1 MLNRLCQYEYKL
13 LPDNA
18 RVVARYALAKHAIK
32 LDYKVAVSL
41 YRESLSIDPGDAS
54 IQFAYGMALV
64 SLSGLEDNEDLY
76 KEAVDVFELA
86 RNLDKESRS
95 YQWLETEFFIPTQNS
110 MWDPLRRYGYQTKNL
125 GDVVMAAIESKS
137 KLRNDG
143 KNEVRARIICNQALM
158 AQWIR
163 QDYGQAN
170 QLYIEALLLS
180 PADSMIVACY
190 HKFFSQGLAV
200 HLPKSELERAK
211 MLQQRLVF
219 TRETREER
227 EARLKRLEQERIIRV
242 KMQGLTRDRGIRE
255 GAMDRLKEAMEREK
269 MYNLEDHV
277 LRAKIAVITR
287 QREGIVGS
295 VGKSAAEIAE
305 ERKKKREEARAA
317 KRKQMVSKRKKDKK
331 KKDKNK
337 DIKKKVVGKI
347 TFSDTT

>member
-1 MLNRLCQYEYKL
+1 M
-13 LPDNA
+13 
-18 RVVARYALAKHAIK
+18 I
-32 LDYKVAVSL
+32 
-41 YRESLSIDPGDAS
+41 
-54 IQFAYGMALV
+54 
-64 SLSGLEDNEDLY
+64 
-76 KEAVDVFELA
+76 VFELA
-86 RNLDKESRS
+86 RDLDKDSRS
-95 YQWLETEFFIPTQNS
+95 YQWLETEFFTPTQHS
-110 MWDPLRRYGYQTKNL
+110 MWDPLRRYGYQTKSL

-143 KNEVRARIICNQALM
+143 NNEVRARIICNQALM

-200 HLPKSELERAK
+200 HLPKSELERAR

-305 ERKKKREEARAA
+305 ERKKTRRSQSCKEEADGLE
-317 KRKQMVSKRKKDKK
+317 KEE
-331 KKDKNK
+331 
-337 DIKKKVVGKI
+337 G
-347 TFSDTT
+347 